1 MPLNGAQL
9 WMQTAGGS
17 AHNKVC
23 SSFIFKKCLGI
34 QTDHIVPRLS
44 DLQVLVHDVTM
55 LQAKSLLDFQS
66 SHSEESRNSWCQW
79 KYSFDLSC
87 RFEASWTCFFFLL
100 IQVTQHEDMII
111 WAEWFLPAEKKRGFE
126 TFSLKQMSVQ
136 GKPLLSAPPCSS
148 GIFSLSEQNLGKEI
162 QHFYIIFPKKTLFLH
177 RHLLMPDI
185 INSFQNFR
193 KRLKSTRN
201 AKKLSLGMFYCFLRS
216 GWPCT
221 YCKW

>member
-23 SSFIFKKCLGI
+23 SSFLFNKCLGI
-34 QTDHIVPRLS
+34 QTDHILPRLS
-44 DLQVLVHDVTM
+44 DLQVLVHDFTM

-66 SHSEESRNSWCQW
+66 SHSEESETSWCQW

-87 RFEASWTCFFFLL
+87 HFKASWTRFFFLL
-100 IQVTQHEDMII
+100 IQVTQHKDMII
-111 WAEWFLPAEKKRGFE
+111 WAEWFLPAEKKHGFE

-136 GKPLLSAPPCSS
+136 GKPLLSAPPWSS
-148 GIFSLSEQNLGKEI
+148 GIFSLSEQNHRKEI
-162 QHFYIIFPKKTLFLH
+162 QHFYIIFPKKILFLH
-177 RHLLMPDI
+177 RHLLMPDT
-185 INSFQNFR
+185 INGFQNFR
-193 KRLKSTRN
+193 KHLKSTRN
-201 AKKLSLGMFYCFLRS
+201 AKKLCLGMFYCFLRS